1 MLKGWPTTVP
11 IKQNANKIPW
21 RCMQNYTDED
31 ELGKQGGFINKTERR
46 DECPGQLP
54 RVHDMKRYAK
64 KKYEVAKKI
73 ILP

>member
-1 MLKGWPTTVP
+1 
-11 IKQNANKIPW
+11 
-21 RCMQNYTDED
+21 MQNYTDED